1 LPTNKNSKN
10 FCKDKRNLND
20 YKTDY
25 LTFLADAKE
34 PGDPTEEGAAKRM
47 IIYLKEDGLYH
58 KWD

>member
-20 YKTDY
+20 YKEDY

-47 IIYLKEDGLYH
+47 IIY
-58 KWD
+58 